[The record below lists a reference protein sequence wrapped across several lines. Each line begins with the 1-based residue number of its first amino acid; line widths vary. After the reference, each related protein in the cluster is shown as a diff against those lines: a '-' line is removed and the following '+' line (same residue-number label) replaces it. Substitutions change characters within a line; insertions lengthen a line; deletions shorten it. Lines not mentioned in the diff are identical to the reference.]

1 MCSLDAGSTP
11 VKFEWLKN
19 GIPIIVDDRVDV
31 GTTQDVSTLTLRQL
45 KREDAANYTC
55 IAKNK
60 DGMDA
65 FTARLRMRSELPSV
79 LFDLH
84 DN

>member
-19 GIPIIVDDRVDV
+19 GIPITVDERVEMV
-31 GTTQDVSTLTLRQL
+31 TAQELSTLTLRQL

-55 IAKNK
+55 IVKNK
-60 DGMDA
+60 EGMDA
-65 FTARLRMRSELPSV
+65 FTAKLRMRSKLSSALP
-79 LFDLH
+79 DL
-84 DN
+84 

>member
-19 GIPIIVDDRVDV
+19 GIPIVVDEKVDTS
-31 GTTQDVSTLTLRQL
+31 TTQELSTLTLRKL

-55 IAKNK
+55 IARNK
-60 DGMDA
+60 EGMDA
-65 FTARLRMRSELPSV
+65 FTARLRMKSKLLQVPVRSM
-79 LFDLH
+79 
-84 DN
+84 